1 MTCDRSLKIARHTF
15 TGSALGSPPQSPPME
30 GSLYFRPPALCALPP
45 AAVLTP
51 FSPKNFP
58 LTWDIP
64 EAEPSPSHLPIP
76 SPQHPLCR
84 PRPDSYPRQAC
95 QCRVDA
101 GGHPPRGG
109 VGSLEESGCSAHLK
123 QDTDAPS
130 PSRQPGPALP
140 GRGGCLDAVPPPKNV
155 RGNPFFHQVF
165 DTQIPCPV
173 HSWTETSPPPSAL
186 IYLS

>member
-15 TGSALGSPPQSPPME
+15 TGSALESPPQSPPME
-30 GSLYFRPPALCALPP
+30 GSLYFRPPTLCALPP
-45 AAVLTP
+45 TPVLTP

-140 GRGGCLDAVPPPKNV
+140 GRGGCLGAVPPPRMSEETLSFIRYLIRKSPA
-155 RGNPFFHQVF
+155 PFTVGRRH
-165 DTQIPCPV
+165 
-173 HSWTETSPPPSAL
+173 PPPL
-186 IYLS
+186 QP